1 MDGTGVTRW
10 SEEQSQRICA
20 YRFQTPEMPTD
31 GLITGKYVK
40 SAAPPVPAGIE
51 GFTGGVE
58 LLGVGLALAALV
70 LFLA

>member
-1 MDGTGVTRW
+1 
-10 SEEQSQRICA
+10 
-20 YRFQTPEMPTD
+20 MPTD